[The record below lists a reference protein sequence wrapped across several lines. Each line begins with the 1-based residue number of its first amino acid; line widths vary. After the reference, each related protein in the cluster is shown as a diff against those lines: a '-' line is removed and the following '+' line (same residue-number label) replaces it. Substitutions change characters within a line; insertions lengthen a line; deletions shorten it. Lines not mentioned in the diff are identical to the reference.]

1 MQHSSCTGAPQQ
13 PAWSR
18 PLSGGPAEVP
28 TGLPVPQKQPGPLHT
43 HARAGCTVVPTAPSL
58 LWAATDIFQNPPQPS
73 RWSRSRGQVELACPR
88 DVPVSPPRH
97 TAWDASEPSQQGWPT
112 GAWLALSCRR
122 FMGAQPERDCRDP
135 ASAWQGLWAGLWE
148 EVSYEPALKACRTFG
163 VGGRRVWVCEP
174 PSTRVRVWA
183 FTGTLQGPAGDAC
196 ACVCVCVCVFVS
208 VSICLCVC
216 VSVCVCVHPNMP
228 WPQVGAEPF
237 GSLRGGS
244 PSWARCGGLPRDLA
258 VPSWLA
264 QPWVLPHPARLAY
277 LPPFL

>member
-1 MQHSSCTGAPQQ
+1 MPRNSLRGHDRCLGGQRRSPQGFLFPRSSLAPYTRTRAQAALWSPLLPPSCGQRLTSSRIHPSPPGGPGPGAR
-13 PAWSR
+13 WSWPVPGMCQCHPLVTQLGT
-18 PLSGGPAEVP
+18 PLSLVSRGGRRA
-28 TGLPVPQKQPGPLHT
+28 PGWPS
-43 HARAGCTVVPTAPSL
+43 RAGVS
-58 LWAATDIFQNPPQPS
+58 WEHS
-73 RWSRSRGQVELACPR
+73 R
-88 DVPVSPPRH
+88 
-97 TAWDASEPSQQGWPT
+97 
-112 GAWLALSCRR
+112 
-122 FMGAQPERDCRDP
+122 RDCRDP